1 MKKLLSLLLAASFI
15 LSAVVFP
22 VSAESAEAFTVSVDT
37 VNATQAQS
45 DIVVPVRLSGNPG
58 ISGFSFC
65 VEYDT
70 DNLVLVKSEI
80 TIDSG
85 YKVIRETPGDGLNLA
100 WTGTDTYTDNGT
112 VANLYFNIV
121 PDATIGK
128 ADVRIKYRDGYDSF
142 YKTVDGEEQDIAVV
156 SSNGGV
162 NISNIE
168 AVSGLKLN
176 VGNASAAL
184 NETNIV
190 IPISVENNTGI
201 SGFSFCV
208 NYDTT
213 RLSLENADIA
223 LSDGYKVTSKP
234 DGYEVNIAW
243 TSESGFANNGIIANL
258 HFSVKENAVPGK
270 GYINVLFRDSYDSF
284 YKVVGGQETDVVCTV
299 INGYIDVADH
309 SYGDWIIV
317 KEATCKET
325 GLKRRI
331 CTDPDCG
338 KTDEVIIP
346 KAPHQYIGTVVPAT
360 CEEQGFTKHTCSVCE
375 DVFFDNYTDAL
386 PHSLGEWEQTVA
398 PDCTNSG
405 EEVQKCTVCQAVIN
419 RRSIAALG
427 HSYGEWTV
435 FKEATFN
442 EDGESRKYC
451 SKCDAYKTQRIPK
464 LSETHTHDYSGTEEI
479 ITPATCTAE
488 GSKKVYCS
496 ETECGSYIIETI
508 PKLAHEYGEWQITTE
523 ATFDTDGEKTRQCK
537 HCDAIETERIPKL
550 SEGHIHD
557 FTGREEI
564 VKPATCTEKGEK
576 KVYCLNASCG
586 EYSVVS
592 IDIIDHVKGD
602 WEITEQPT
610 CNKTGIRVKKCTVCG
625 KVLETESIA
634 MTEHTL
640 IDVVTPPTSTSQ
652 GYTTHT
658 CTECGY
664 SYMDSYTDYV
674 EPHVHDFSGSEEL
687 IEAATCTKEGS
698 KKVYCTGDDCNE
710 YTVVILPKIA
720 HITGE
725 WEIIEPATC
734 SKCGTKAKK
743 CTACGKILETA
754 DVEMIPHSY
763 IDTVIPPTPTSQG
776 YTIHRCSVCGYQY
789 IDSYTD
795 YVEENPAKVV
805 IESKKARA
813 GKTVLVNVSLQN
825 NPGIWG
831 MDLAVNYDK
840 TKLTL
845 ISVVNGSV
853 FSDAEWTQGNLSGD
867 KYILSYEAGGFEN
880 ITADGVIAI
889 LEFAVNNDATV
900 DEFYDITVSYNAGD
914 IIDIDFNEI
923 NVAVVSGGV
932 KIIEFIYGDLN
943 GDGYINKKDSLLMK
957 MYLADNSTAIDTDA
971 ADVFADGVINKKDS
985 LYLKQFLAG
994 LDVELGA

>member
-1 MKKLLSLLLAASFI
+1 MKKLLSLLLAATFI
-15 LSAVVFP
+15 LSAVVFH

-80 TIDSG
+80 TIGSG
-85 YKVIRETPGDGLNLA
+85 YKVMKETSGNGLNLA

-121 PDATIGK
+121 PDAAVGK

-156 SSNGGV
+156 SSDGGV

-208 NYDTT
+208 NYDAT
-213 RLSLENADIA
+213 RLNLENADIA

-234 DGYEVNIAW
+234 DGYEVNLAW
-243 TSESGFANNGIIANL
+243 TSENGFANNGIIANL

-284 YKVVGGQETDVVCTV
+284 YKVVGGQETDIVCTV

-346 KAPHQYIGTVVPAT
+346 KAPHQYIETVVPAT

-386 PHSLGEWEQTVA
+386 PHSLGDWELSVA

-496 ETECGSYIIETI
+496 ETECGSYIIDTI
-508 PKLAHEYGEWQITTE
+508 PIIAHEYGEWQITTE

-537 HCDAIETERIPKL
+537 HCDAIETERIPML
-550 SEGHIHD
+550 SESHTHSFSGH
-557 FTGREEI
+557 EEI
-564 VKPATCTEKGEK
+564 TEDPTCTESGVKRI
-576 KVYCLNASCG
+576 YCTESSCG
-586 EYSVVS
+586 EY
-592 IDIIDHVKGD
+592 
-602 WEITEQPT
+602 ITETISPLGHSESDWSVETAET
-610 CNKTGIRVKKCTVCG
+610 CTENGVEVKKCTRCG
-625 KVLETESIA
+625 TVLQTRIIEATGHSWNSG
-634 MTEHTL
+634 
-640 IDVVTPPTSTSQ
+640 VVTKEPT
-652 GYTTHT
+652 
-658 CTECGY
+658 CI
-664 SYMDSYTDYV
+664 
-674 EPHVHDFSGSEEL
+674 EEGVRTF
-687 IEAATCTKEGS
+687 TCTKCNGNIT
-698 KKVYCTGDDCNE
+698 KPIPATGH
-710 YTVVILPKIA
+710 TP
-720 HITGE
+720 GE
-725 WEIIEPATC
+725 WEITQEATC
-734 SKCGTKAKK
+734 TDNGTKVRHCTVCGDIVSEDIILATGHQFGEWIVTVQPTETTLGKK
-743 CTACGKILETA
+743 ERT
-754 DVEMIPHSY
+754 
-763 IDTVIPPTPTSQG
+763 
-776 YTIHRCSVCGYQY
+776 CSVCDFKEDQT
-789 IDSYTD
+789 IDPVGNIPKIT
-795 YVEENPAKVV
+795 VEDTSAKLDEEFTVNVV
-805 IESKKARA
+805 IED
-813 GKTVLVNVSLQN
+813 
-825 NPGIWG
+825 NPGIIAMSLKIG
-831 MDLAVNYDK
+831 YDSDVLELLSA
-840 TKLTL
+840 TVQDYSELSFGP
-845 ISVVNGSV
+845 ISANPFVVSWEDV
-853 FSDAEWTQGNLSGD
+853 LSGNNSTSGTFVQLTF
-867 KYILSYEAGGFEN
+867 KVKSS
-880 ITADGVIAI
+880 V
-889 LEFAVNNDATV
+889 AVSSTQ
-900 DEFYDITVSYNAGD
+900 ITVSYDDDNVFNADFDNVFFEIQSGEIGIIRYQPGD
-914 IIDIDFNEI
+914 VNRDGKVNLKDYALLKQYINGWEIDIELSVADVTGDKKI
-923 NVAVVSGGV
+923 NL
-932 KIIEFIYGDLN
+932 KDLALLKQ
-943 GDGYINKKDSLLMK
+943 YINGW
-957 MYLADNSTAIDTDA
+957 
-971 ADVFADGVINKKDS
+971 DVV
-985 LYLKQFLAG
+985 LK
-994 LDVELGA
+994 

>member
-15 LSAVVFP
+15 LSAVVLP
-22 VSAESAEAFTVSVDT
+22 VGAESAEAFTVSVDT

-85 YKVIRETPGDGLNLA
+85 YKVIRETSGDGLNLA
-100 WTGTDTYTDNGT
+100 WTGADTYTDNGT

-121 PDATIGK
+121 PDATVGK
-128 ADVRIKYRDGYDSF
+128 ADIRIKYRDGYDSF
-142 YKTVDGEEQDIAVV
+142 YKTVDGGEQDIAVV
-156 SSNGGV
+156 SSDGGV
-162 NISNIE
+162 NISNNE
-168 AVSGLKLN
+168 AVSELLLN

-184 NETNIV
+184 NETDIV

-213 RLSLENADIA
+213 RLNLENADIA

-234 DGYEVNIAW
+234 DGYGTNLAW
-243 TSESGFANNGIIANL
+243 TSENGFANNGIIANL
-258 HFSVKENAVPGK
+258 HFTIKENAVPGK
-270 GYINVLFRDSYDSF
+270 GYINVLFRDDYDSF
-284 YKVVGGQETDVVCTV
+284 YKVVGGQETDVACTV

-346 KAPHQYIGTVVPAT
+346 KAPHQYTETIVPAT
-360 CEEQGFTKHTCSVCE
+360 CEEQGFTKHTCSICG
-375 DVFFDNYTDAL
+375 DVFCDNYTDTL
-386 PHSLGEWEQTVA
+386 SHSLGEWEQTVA

-405 EEVQKCTVCQAVIN
+405 QEVRICTLCGNAVEQ
-419 RRSIAALG
+419 RELPATG
-427 HSYGEWTV
+427 HDYGEWTV

-508 PKLAHEYGEWQITTE
+508 PIIAHEYGEWQITTE

-564 VKPATCTEKGEK
+564 VKSATCTEKGEK

-592 IDIIDHVKGD
+592 IDMIDHSKGD
-602 WEITEQPT
+602 WEIAEQPT

-652 GYTTHT
+652 GYTKHT

-664 SYMDSYTDYV
+664 SYIDSYTDYE
-674 EPHVHDFSGSEEL
+674 EPHVHDFSGREEL

-710 YTVVILPKIA
+710 YTVIILSKIA
-720 HITGE
+720 HTTGE

-743 CTACGKILETA
+743 CTVCGKILETA
-754 DVEMIPHSY
+754 DVDMIPHTY
-763 IDTVIPPTPTSQG
+763 VDTVIPPTPTSQG

-795 YVEENPAKVV
+795 YVEENPAKVI

-880 ITADGVIAI
+880 ITADGVIAT

-900 DEFYDITVSYNAGD
+900 DEFYDITVTYNAGD
-914 IIDIDFNEI
+914 IIDIDFNDI

-957 MYLADNSTAIDTDA
+957 MYLADNSTVIDTDA